1 VDASLFYPSGYIMD
15 RWGRKWASV
24 PSLLTLAIG
33 LLILP
38 ATTEVYGYALVAIL
52 TGIGNGFGAGIVQVL
67 GADFTPAAKRGEFL
81 GVWRLIGDVG
91 NAGGPFVVSFIVGI
105 ASLGLASICTGTL
118 GLAGTL
124 LMWLAVP
131 ETLLR
136 GRSRPSAR

>member
-1 VDASLFYPSGYIMD
+1 MDAGLFYPSGYIMD

-38 ATTEVYGYALVAIL
+38 ATTEVYGYALVAML

-67 GADFTPAAKRGEFL
+67 GADFAPAAKRGEFL

-91 NAGGPFVVSFIVGI
+91 NAGGPFAVSFVVGV

-118 GLAGTL
+118 GLAGAVI
-124 LMWLAVP
+124 MWLLVP
-131 ETLLR
+131 ETLVG
-136 GRSRPSAR
+136 GRPQTSGR